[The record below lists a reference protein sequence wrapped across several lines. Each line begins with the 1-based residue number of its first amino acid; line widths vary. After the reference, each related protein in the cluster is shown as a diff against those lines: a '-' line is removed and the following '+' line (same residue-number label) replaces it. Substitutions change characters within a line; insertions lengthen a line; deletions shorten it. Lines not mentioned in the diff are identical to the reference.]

1 MTTLKYLEPLS
12 RSKELLKQVISFIG
26 AHRLS
31 ANPINYTVCYEYLH
45 GTQPAL
51 TREIEKN
58 IAKKIQLTDQ
68 IMQKWFDTFLSDDD
82 DSSLKQ
88 SQSDLDSI
96 ISKLAESTSLAEEN
110 VNQFSQTLSLGEKEL
125 VNSSSSPEAI
135 VSYLLLST
143 RSMQASMEEMRQ
155 EIQESKQEINSL
167 QDRLKSAVEE
177 ALSDPLTGLI
187 NRKGLSLAIESL
199 VLPLET
205 SNSYPCLLMLDIDHF
220 KKIND
225 TFGHPLG
232 DRVIK
237 VVADILKSQ
246 IKGKD
251 TAARYGG
258 EEFCILLPETEL
270 SDAAKVAE
278 NIRQAIE
285 NSQIKR
291 ASDNQIICRMTISI
305 GVARYQPNET
315 ILGLFERADGA
326 LYQSK
331 NEGRNRVTCTES
343 LPNS

>member
-1 MTTLKYLEPLS
+1 LT
-12 RSKELLKQVISFIG
+12 KEIG
-26 AHRLS
+26 K
-31 ANPINYTVCYEYLH
+31 T
-45 GTQPAL
+45 
-51 TREIEKN
+51 

-68 IMQKWFDTFLSDDD
+68 MMEKWFEKFLCDSDDGN
-82 DSSLKQ
+82 LKQ
-88 SQSDLDSI
+88 SQSDLDNI

-110 VNQFSQTLSLGEKEL
+110 VHQFSQTLSQGEKEL
-125 VNSSSSPEAI
+125 VTSSSTPEAI

-143 RSMQASMEEMRQ
+143 RSMQASMEVMRQ
-155 EIQESKQEINSL
+155 EIQESRQEINSL
-167 QDRLKSAVEE
+167 QDRLKSAVKE

-187 NRKGLSLAIESL
+187 NRKGLSLAIENL
-199 VLPLET
+199 VLSLET

-237 VVADILKSQ
+237 VVADILKNQ

-270 SDAAKVAE
+270 SDAVKVAE
-278 NIRQAIE
+278 NIRHTIE
-285 NSQIKR
+285 NAHIKR
-291 ASDNQIICRMTISI
+291 ASDNQVICRMTISI

-331 NEGRNRVTCTES
+331 NEGRNRVTFSES

>member
-1 MTTLKYLEPLS
+1 MTNSKYLEPLS
-12 RSKELLKQVISFIG
+12 QSKELLKHVISFIG
-26 AHRLS
+26 TYRLS
-31 ANPINYTVCYEYLH
+31 ANPINYTVCYEYFQ
-45 GTQPAL
+45 GTQPVL
-51 TREIEKN
+51 TKEIEKS

-68 IMQKWFDTFLSDDD
+68 MMEKWFEDFLWNND

-88 SQSDLDSI
+88 SQSDLDNI
-96 ISKLAESTSLAEEN
+96 ILKLAESTNLAEES
-110 VNQFSQTLSLGEKEL
+110 VNQFSQTLNHGEKEL
-125 VNSSSSPEAI
+125 VNSSSTPETI

-143 RSMQASMEEMRQ
+143 RSMQASMEVMRQ
-155 EIQESKQEINSL
+155 EIQESRHEIHSL

-177 ALSDPLTGLI
+177 ALTDPLTGLI
-187 NRKGLSLAIESL
+187 NRKGLSLAIENQ
-199 VLPLET
+199 VLSLET

-237 VVADILKSQ
+237 VVADILKNQ

-270 SDAAKVAE
+270 SDAVKVAE

-285 NSQIKR
+285 NAHIKR
-291 ASDNQIICRMTISI
+291 ASDNQVICRMTISI

-331 NEGRNRVTCTES
+331 NEGRNRVTCTE
-343 LPNS
+343 